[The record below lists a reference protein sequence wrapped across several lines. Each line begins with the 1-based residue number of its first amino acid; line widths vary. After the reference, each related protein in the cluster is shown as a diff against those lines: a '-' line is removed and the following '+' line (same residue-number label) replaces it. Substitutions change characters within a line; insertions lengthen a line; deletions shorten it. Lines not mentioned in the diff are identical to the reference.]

1 MVIEIITLIGVLV
14 AIIGV
19 PWYLRG
25 RFAKLEMRVGRVELK
40 LNELIRSS
48 NTLNNLSGTLIH
60 LLHNKGIMD
69 DDDFKTILGSYTKAL
84 DVQEISPNPLSPE
97 ELDRLNS
104 YIRKAKSGEFFSAD
118 EVQNIIHDLKGDTEI
133 IGVFYENLNRL
144 FRGLT
149 QGGSRLCSHAEKG
162 SGFMSNPLE
171 ILLVGLLQI
180 EGTEGLI

>member
-118 EVQNIIHDLKGDTEI
+118 EVEDYNTLVSELNKERGDDPSVWPLI
-133 IGVFYENLNRL
+133 ALGAFLLGL
-144 FRGLT
+144 FLA
-149 QGGSRLCSHAEKG
+149 SKSK
-162 SGFMSNPLE
+162 
-171 ILLVGLLQI
+171 
-180 EGTEGLI
+180 